1 MIQVGASPLRP
12 VSLTMFS
19 MAILVLFF
27 SLQVS
32 DCTSPKRTNL
42 SFLEHGALFL
52 ALLAFLSALFLAVLA
67 FFFALLALLSAF
79 FLALL
84 AFLSAFL
91 AALAFLS
98 ACFWVF
104 RRPFPVAASISN
116 RGAPRGR

>member
-67 FFFALLALLSAF
+67 FFLALLTLLSAF
-79 FLALL
+79 FLAV
-84 AFLSAFL
+84 
-91 AALAFLS
+91 LAFLS

-116 RGAPRGR
+116 RGAPRGRVC